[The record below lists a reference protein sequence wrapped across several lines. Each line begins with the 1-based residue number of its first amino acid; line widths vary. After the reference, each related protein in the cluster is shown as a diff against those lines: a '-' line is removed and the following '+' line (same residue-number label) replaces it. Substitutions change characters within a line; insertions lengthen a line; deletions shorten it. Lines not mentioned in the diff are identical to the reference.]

1 MAYVLTNPN
10 SRRIME
16 IADSL
21 VGLRMVD
28 PTVAFDGSR
37 YVFGGYRA
45 DKEDGLAV
53 GITIDEIDAS
63 NLKFE
68 GYFQ

>member
-1 MAYVLTNPN
+1 MAYILTNPN
-10 SRRIME
+10 SRHIVE

-21 VGLRMVD
+21 AGLQSID
-28 PTVAFDGSR
+28 PTIAFDSSR

-45 DKEDGLAV
+45 DRKDGLAV
-53 GITIDEIDAS
+53 GITIDEIDAG